1 MKTNYTI
8 SLDKEKVDLIKVWLE
23 KRGLSFSGYINS
35 MIDEQIEAIE
45 LFSPLDGKKATTSNL
60 LKMASQMALKLN
72 KEMKNESKGKGKK
85 K

>member
-1 MKTNYTI
+1 MKTTYSIT
-8 SLDKEKVDLIKVWLE
+8 LDGDKVDRLKEWLS

-45 LFSPLDGKKATTSNL
+45 LFTPLEGKKATTSNL

-72 KEMKNESKGKGKK
+72 KEFKHENKGKK

>member
-8 SLDKEKVDLIKVWLE
+8 CLDREKVETLKLWLE

-35 MIDEQIEAIE
+35 MIDEQIEAID
-45 LFSPLDGKKATTSNL
+45 LITPLEGKRATTANL

-72 KEMKNESKGKGKK
+72 KEIRRENKGKK

>member
-1 MKTNYTI
+1 MKTTYSIT
-8 SLDKEKVDLIKVWLE
+8 LDGDKVDRLKEWLS

-45 LFSPLDGKKATTSNL
+45 LYSPLEGKKATTSNL

-72 KEMKNESKGKGKK
+72 KEMKRENKGKK

>member
-8 SLDKEKVDLIKVWLE
+8 CLDREKVETLKLWLE

-45 LFSPLDGKKATTSNL
+45 MVSSIGGKNVTSSTL
-60 LKMASQMALKLN
+60 LKLAGKMATKLA
-72 KEMKNESKGKGKK
+72 KESKK
-85 K
+85 

>member
-1 MKTNYTI
+1 MKTTYSIT
-8 SLDKEKVDLIKVWLE
+8 LDGDKVDRLKEWLS

-45 LFSPLDGKKATTSNL
+45 LFTPLEGKKATTSNL

-72 KEMKNESKGKGKK
+72 KEMKNENKGKK